1 MFNSEKPHDVW
12 TAYSNSVEAHGT
24 QQLQAITGLSLSV
37 DGSDISPWEEVEVP
51 GVENF
56 KKARDYLQT
65 PKLLK
70 LGPLLAAAV
79 ETSPAE
85 TRNLQSINK
94 LDPPPDEVGDQ
105 EDMYRNSCLVSMFQD
120 WNRIS
125 ENFASLSQELR
136 QRGLR
141 SWDYKIAVNEAIS
154 KLQSGLEETN
164 TKIQLAV
171 VMLGNPPMSLSV
183 GRSLT
188 TGDSLGQIR
197 FKVAGLK
204 ESMDG
209 GQQWLED
216 LKQIE
221 KHTPSELLDLT
232 LSFDNLAE
240 SYTMNLQ
247 AIKSKLVALERS
259 STSMG
264 INGSSREC
272 AGCRN
277 MRWDNLT
284 LDSPDVGSSFED
296 QLTGLRT
303 WVSDLEYGGLSTQ
316 SDRELRRLNEELKA
330 LDQKVSAMPT
340 TSSADGSSTT
350 TIRQINV
357 LQQRIKDMEGRG
369 GEHGWAFFCLICRA
383 KGLGK
388 EKGCSHMWR
397 LLGPF

>member
-1 MFNSEKPHDVW
+1 
-12 TAYSNSVEAHGT
+12 
-24 QQLQAITGLSLSV
+24 
-37 DGSDISPWEEVEVP
+37 
-51 GVENF
+51 
-56 KKARDYLQT
+56 
-65 PKLLK
+65 
-70 LGPLLAAAV
+70 
-79 ETSPAE
+79 
-85 TRNLQSINK
+85 
-94 LDPPPDEVGDQ
+94 
-105 EDMYRNSCLVSMFQD
+105 
-120 WNRIS
+120 
-125 ENFASLSQELR
+125 
-136 QRGLR
+136 
-141 SWDYKIAVNEAIS
+141 
-154 KLQSGLEETN
+154 
-164 TKIQLAV
+164 
-171 VMLGNPPMSLSV
+171 
-183 GRSLT
+183 
-188 TGDSLGQIR
+188 
-197 FKVAGLK
+197 
-204 ESMDG
+204 
-209 GQQWLED
+209 

-264 INGSSREC
+264 INGSSREGV
-272 AGCRN
+272 GCRN

-369 GEHGWAFFCLICRA
+369 GEHG
-383 KGLGK
+383 
-388 EKGCSHMWR
+388 
-397 LLGPF
+397 